1 MKPTRD
7 ATDPGPRPGPADFG
21 RPSPAA
27 CAYARPPQPLRE
39 LAGPPGWPLLG
50 HLPVLDRHRL
60 QQQLEGWAGTHGPLY
75 RLQLGRRPVLVVADH
90 QLAQDVMRRRP
101 RHVLRSP
108 TTRRVCQELGVDG
121 LFMSEGERW
130 QALRRLTVRAFTP
143 EVLRGFHPRMLLI
156 GQRWRE
162 RWEQALRSGRQPELA
177 RDLPRFS
184 LEVGVALVMG
194 VDLGADDGMKDAPQ
208 HRLDKGAPPLRH
220 EGPAQSSAGSHQ
232 LQSDIE
238 FLIGQV
244 WRRINTTLPLWRWF
258 KTAPERAV
266 DAAITRVRLALL
278 PLIEQAR
285 AHRAAHPTAA
295 PRHLLDA
302 LLIAQDQPE
311 AGEHPVELSDE
322 QLVRLLTELVFAGED
337 TSAHSLAWLLTLAS
351 RHPGAWQQL
360 QTEIAQS
367 CPPEGPDYDSLRRLP
382 YAEALIQ
389 ESQRLRPV
397 ISLLMFQSA
406 EDQVVGGV
414 LVPRG
419 AGLMTLNRYSALRH
433 GPEDRHEFRPE
444 RWLALDGQTPC
455 ASSMPFGAG
464 ARTCPGRYAALLQMK
479 TLLALMA
486 PALDLLPCQAPL
498 PDEVLEVTLR
508 PAALDLRWKLR
519 GATA

>member
-7 ATDPGPRPGPADFG
+7 ATEPGPRPGPADFG
-21 RPSPAA
+21 LPMPAA
-27 CAYARPPQPLRE
+27 GAAGHAAQPLHR

-50 HLPVLDRHRL
+50 HLPILDRRRL
-60 QQQLEGWAGTHGPLY
+60 QQQLEHWAATHGTLY

-90 QLAQDVMRRRP
+90 QLAQDLLRRRP
-101 RHVLRSP
+101 QRVLRSP

-130 QALRRLTVRAFTP
+130 QSLRRLTVRAFTP
-143 EVLRGFHPRMLLI
+143 EMLRGFHPRLLGI
-156 GQRWRE
+156 GQRWRD
-162 RWEQALRSGRQPELA
+162 RWTEALRAGRQPDLA

-184 LEVGVALVMG
+184 LEVGVALAMG
-194 VDLGADDGMKDAPQ
+194 VDLGA
-208 HRLDKGAPPLRH
+208 
-220 EGPAQSSAGSHQ
+220 GPAEGQARAGAGSQQ
-232 LQSDIE
+232 LQADIE

-244 WRRINTTLPLWRWF
+244 WRRINATVPLWRWF

-266 DAAITRVRLALL
+266 DAAIARVRQALL
-278 PLIEQAR
+278 PIIEQAR
-285 AHRAAHPTAA
+285 AHRAAQPEAA

-302 LLIAQDQPE
+302 LLIAQARPE
-311 AGEHPVELSDE
+311 AGERPIELTDE

-337 TSAHSLAWLLTLAS
+337 TSAYSLAWLMALAS

-360 QTEIAQS
+360 QTEIQQA

-414 LVPRG
+414 RVPKG
-419 AGLMTLNRYSALRH
+419 AGLMTLNRYSALKH
-433 GPEDRHEFRPE
+433 GPEDRHDFRPE
-444 RWLALDGQTPC
+444 RWLALDGQAPC

-486 PALDLLPCQAPL
+486 PALDLLPSQAPL
-498 PDEVLEVTLR
+498 PEEVLEVTLR
-508 PAALDLRWKLR
+508 PATLDLRWKLR
-519 GATA
+519 EATA

>member
-7 ATDPGPRPGPADFG
+7 ATEPGPRPGPADFG
-21 RPSPAA
+21 LPRPAAFGSPA
-27 CAYARPPQPLRE
+27 QPLRE
-39 LAGPPGWPLLG
+39 LGGPPGWPLLG
-50 HLPVLDRHRL
+50 HLPILDRRRL
-60 QQQLEGWAGTHGPLY
+60 QQQLECWAGTHGALY

-101 RHVLRSP
+101 QRVLRSP

-121 LFMSEGERW
+121 LFMSEGDRW

-143 EVLRGFHPRMLLI
+143 EMLRGFHPRLLAI

-162 RWEQALRSGRQPELA
+162 RWVAALRQGHQPDLA

-184 LEVGVALVMG
+184 LEVGVALAMG
-194 VDLGADDGMKDAPQ
+194 VDLGAGHDGRGQP
-208 HRLDKGAPPLRH
+208 G
-220 EGPAQSSAGSHQ
+220 AGSLQ
-232 LQSDIE
+232 LQADIE

-244 WRRINTTLPLWRWF
+244 WRRINATVPLWRWF

-266 DAAITRVRLALL
+266 DAAIERVRQALL
-278 PLIEQAR
+278 PIVEQAR
-285 AHRAAHPTAA
+285 AHRAAQPEAT

-302 LLIAQDQPE
+302 LLIAQARPE
-311 AGEHPVELSDE
+311 AGERPIELSDE

-337 TSAHSLAWLLTLAS
+337 TSAHSLAWLMTLAS

-360 QTEIAQS
+360 RTEIAQA
-367 CPPEGPDYDSLRRLP
+367 CPEDGPAHGPDYDSLRRLP

-389 ESQRLRPV
+389 ESQRLKPV
-397 ISLLMFQSA
+397 ISLLMFQAA

-414 LVPRG
+414 LVPKG
-419 AGLMTLNRYSALRH
+419 AGLMTLNRYSALKL
-433 GPEDRHEFRPE
+433 GPEDRHDFRPE
-444 RWLALDGQTPC
+444 RWLAVDGQAPC

-479 TLLALMA
+479 TLLALLA
-486 PALDLLPCQAPL
+486 PALDLLPSQAPL
-498 PDEVLEVTLR
+498 PAEVLEVTLR
-508 PAALDLRWKLR
+508 PAALDLRWKLSSR
-519 GATA
+519 CG

>member
-21 RPSPAA
+21 LPLQAAGASAFPPTPMPAA
-27 CAYARPPQPLRE
+27 RPLRE
-39 LAGPPGWPLLG
+39 LPAPPALPLLG
-50 HLPVLDRHRL
+50 HLLSLDRRRL
-60 QQQLEGWAGTHGPLY
+60 QQQLEGWAATLGPLY

-90 QLAQDVMRRRP
+90 ALAQEVMRRRP
-101 RHVLRSP
+101 QRVLRSP

-143 EVLRGFHPRMLLI
+143 DMLRAFHPQLLAI
-156 GQRWRE
+156 GTRWRD
-162 RWEQALRSGRQPELA
+162 RWVRAVEAGLSPDLA

-184 LEVGVALVMG
+184 LEVGVALATG
-194 VDLGADDGMKDAPQ
+194 VDLGAGI
-208 HRLDKGAPPLRH
+208 GA
-220 EGPAQSSAGSHQ
+220 GPGAGSQQ
-232 LQSDIE
+232 LQADIE

-244 WRRINTTLPLWRWF
+244 WRRINSTVPLWRWF

-266 DAAITRVRLALL
+266 DDAIARVRRALL

-285 AHRAAHPTAA
+285 RHRSAHPDAA

-302 LLIAQDQPE
+302 LLLAQARPE
-311 AGEHPVELSDE
+311 AGEHPIELSDE

-337 TSAHSLAWLLTLAS
+337 TSAYSLAWLLTHAS
-351 RHPGAWQQL
+351 RHPGAWHQL
-360 QTEIAQS
+360 QTEIAHS
-367 CPPEGPDYDSLRRLP
+367 CDPMGPPSYDSLRRLP
-382 YAEALIQ
+382 YTEALIQ
-389 ESQRLRPV
+389 ESQRLKPV

-414 LVPRG
+414 RVPRG
-419 AGLMTLNRYSALRH
+419 AGLMTLNRFSALQT

-444 RWLALDGQTPC
+444 RWLADDGQAACP
-455 ASSMPFGAG
+455 SSMPFGAG

-479 TLLALMA
+479 TLLALLA
-486 PALDLLPCQAPL
+486 PVLDLLPSEAPL
-498 PDEVLEVTLR
+498 PPEVLEVTLR
-508 PAALDLRWKLR
+508 PAALDLQWRVR
-519 GATA
+519 HARS

>member
-7 ATDPGPRPGPADFG
+7 ATEPGPRPGPADFG
-21 RPSPAA
+21 MPMPAA
-27 CAYARPPQPLRE
+27 GAFSNPARPLRE

-50 HLPVLDRHRL
+50 HLPILDRRRL
-60 QQQLEGWAGTHGPLY
+60 QQQLEHWAGTHGPLY

-101 RHVLRSP
+101 QRVLRSP

-143 EVLRGFHPRMLLI
+143 EMLRGFHPRMLTI

-162 RWEQALRSGRQPELA
+162 RWVRALQAGRQPDLA

-184 LEVGVALVMG
+184 LEVGVALAMG
-194 VDLGADDGMKDAPQ
+194 VDLGAGTAPGQ
-208 HRLDKGAPPLRH
+208 
-220 EGPAQSSAGSHQ
+220 AQAGAGSLQ
-232 LQSDIE
+232 LQADIE

-244 WRRINTTLPLWRWF
+244 WRRINATVPLWRWF

-266 DAAITRVRLALL
+266 DAAITRVRQALL
-278 PLIEQAR
+278 PIIEQAR
-285 AHRAAHPTAA
+285 AHRAAQPEAA

-302 LLIAQDQPE
+302 LLIAQARPE
-311 AGEHPVELSDE
+311 AGERPVELTDE

-337 TSAHSLAWLLTLAS
+337 TSAHSLAWLMSLAS

-360 QTEIAQS
+360 QTEIAQA

-389 ESQRLRPV
+389 ESQRLKPV

-414 LVPRG
+414 LVPKG
-419 AGLMTLNRYSALRH
+419 AGLMTLNRYSALRQ
-433 GPEDRHEFRPE
+433 GPEDRHDFRPE
-444 RWLALDGQTPC
+444 RWLTLDGQAPC

-486 PALDLLPCQAPL
+486 PVLDLLPTQVPL
-498 PDEVLEVTLR
+498 PEEVMEVTLR
-508 PAALDLRWKLR
+508 PATLDLRWRLR

>member
-7 ATDPGPRPGPADFG
+7 ATDPGPCPGPADFG
-21 RPSPAA
+21 LPAQPGA
-27 CAYARPPQPLRE
+27 AGPGSARPLRT
-39 LAGPPGWPLLG
+39 LAGPPALPLLG
-50 HLPVLDRHRL
+50 HLLSLDRHRL
-60 QQQLEGWAGTHGPLY
+60 HHQLEGWASVHGPLY

-101 RHVLRSP
+101 QRVLRSP

-143 EVLRGFHPRMLLI
+143 EMLRGFHPRMQSI
-156 GQRWRE
+156 AQRWRD
-162 RWEQALRSGRQPELA
+162 RWTRAVQAGRQPDLM

-184 LEVGVALVMG
+184 LEVGVALAMG
-194 VDLGADDGMKDAPQ
+194 VDLGAEPEGCAA
-208 HRLDKGAPPLRH
+208 RPP
-220 EGPAQSSAGSHQ
+220 ESPAGQRRSAGAASQQ
-232 LQSDIE
+232 LQADIE

-244 WRRINTTLPLWRWF
+244 WRRINSTVPLWRWF

-266 DAAITRVRLALL
+266 DAAIARVREALL
-278 PLIEQAR
+278 PIIEQAR
-285 AHRAAHPTAA
+285 AHRATWPDSP

-302 LLIAQDQPE
+302 LLIAQAQPE
-311 AGEHPVELSDE
+311 EGEHPIELSDE

-337 TSAHSLAWLLTLAS
+337 TSAYSLAWLLALSS

-367 CPPEGPDYDSLRRLP
+367 CAESGPSYDSLRRLP
-382 YAEALIQ
+382 YTEALIQ

-414 LVPRG
+414 LVPKG
-419 AGLMTLNRYSALRH
+419 AGMMTLNRHSALQL
-433 GPEDRHEFRPE
+433 GPEDRQQFRPE
-444 RWLALDGQTPC
+444 RWLAEDGQAAC

-479 TLLALMA
+479 TLLALLA
-486 PALDLLPCQAPL
+486 PALDLLPSSAPL
-498 PDEVLEVTLR
+498 PEEVLAVTLR
-508 PAALDLRWKLR
+508 PATLDLRWKLA
-519 GATA
+519 GAQP

>member
-7 ATDPGPRPGPADFG
+7 ATEPGPRPGPADFG
-21 RPSPAA
+21 LPLSPAA
-27 CAYARPPQPLRE
+27 AFGSAAQPLRE

-50 HLPVLDRHRL
+50 HLPILDRRRL
-60 QQQLEGWAGTHGPLY
+60 QQQLEAWAGTHGALY

-90 QLAQDVMRRRP
+90 QLAQDVLRRRP
-101 RHVLRSP
+101 QRMLRSP

-143 EVLRGFHPRMLLI
+143 EMLRSFHPRMLAV

-162 RWEQALRSGRQPELA
+162 RWVQALRDGRQPDLA

-184 LEVGVALVMG
+184 LEVGVALAMG
-194 VDLGADDGMKDAPQ
+194 VDLGAADVCQQGRP
-208 HRLDKGAPPLRH
+208 
-220 EGPAQSSAGSHQ
+220 GSQQ
-232 LQSDIE
+232 LQADIE

-244 WRRINTTLPLWRWF
+244 WRRINATVPLWRWF
-258 KTAPERAV
+258 KTAPEHAV
-266 DAAITRVRLALL
+266 DAAIARVRQALL
-278 PLIEQAR
+278 PIIEQAR
-285 AHRAAHPTAA
+285 THRTAQPDAA

-302 LLIAQDQPE
+302 LLIAQARPE
-311 AGEHPVELSDE
+311 AGERPIELTDE

-337 TSAHSLAWLLTLAS
+337 TSAHSLAWLMTLAS

-360 QTEIAQS
+360 QTEIAQA
-367 CPPEGPDYDSLRRLP
+367 CPQGDSAQGPDYDSLRRLP

-389 ESQRLRPV
+389 ESQRLKPV

-414 LVPRG
+414 LVPKG
-419 AGLMTLNRYSALRH
+419 AGLMTLNRYSALKL
-433 GPEDRHEFRPE
+433 GPEDRHDFRPE
-444 RWLALDGQTPC
+444 RWLALDGQVPC

-486 PALDLLPCQAPL
+486 PALDLLPSQAPL

-508 PAALDLRWKLR
+508 PAALDLRWKLASR
-519 GATA
+519 WG

>member
-7 ATDPGPRPGPADFG
+7 ATEPGPQPGPADFG
-21 RPSPAA
+21 RPATTAGTAA
-27 CAYARPPQPLRE
+27 QTLRS

-50 HLPVLDRHRL
+50 HLPLLDRRRL
-60 QQQLEGWAGTHGPLY
+60 QQQLEHWAGTHGPLY

-90 QLAQDVMRRRP
+90 QLAQEVMRRRP
-101 RHVLRSP
+101 QRVLRSP

-143 EVLRGFHPRMLLI
+143 EVLRGFHPRLLDI

-162 RWEQALRSGRQPELA
+162 RWVQALRDGRQPDLA

-184 LEVGVALVMG
+184 LEVGVALAMG
-194 VDLGADDGMKDAPQ
+194 VDLGAEGSLPQ
-208 HRLDKGAPPLRH
+208 
-220 EGPAQSSAGSHQ
+220 AGNGNGSGSGSQQ
-232 LQSDIE
+232 LQADIE

-244 WRRINTTLPLWRWF
+244 WRRINATVPLWRWF
-258 KTAPERAV
+258 KTAPEREV
-266 DAAITRVRLALL
+266 DAAIDRVRQALL
-278 PLIEQAR
+278 PIIEQAR
-285 AHRAAHPTAA
+285 AHRAAQPEAA

-302 LLIAQDQPE
+302 LLIAQARPE
-311 AGEHPVELSDE
+311 AGERPIELTDE

-337 TSAHSLAWLLTLAS
+337 TSAYSLAWLLTLAS

-360 QTEIAQS
+360 QTEIAQA
-367 CPPEGPDYDSLRRLP
+367 CPEAGPGHLPDYDSLRRLP
-382 YAEALIQ
+382 YTEALIQ
-389 ESQRLRPV
+389 ESQRLKPV

-414 LVPRG
+414 LVPKG
-419 AGLMTLNRYSALRH
+419 AGLMTLNRYSALKL
-433 GPEDRHEFRPE
+433 GPEDRHDFRPE
-444 RWLALDGQTPC
+444 RWLALDGQAPC
-455 ASSMPFGAG
+455 ASSLPFGAG

-486 PALDLLPCQAPL
+486 PALDLMPSRAPL
-498 PDEVLEVTLR
+498 PEEVLEVTLR
-508 PAALDLRWKLR
+508 PAALDLQWKLR
-519 GATA
+519 SAWG